1 MIYLLIPLVLTSSF
15 TNVSKGLTENIY
27 LPGNHTIVSHYIPAK
42 TILTKEAMV
51 LSIEDFAVLKAE
63 VETAGSACDTRLQE
77 LKTEQENTL
86 LESQARCNQRQLN
99 LETSLLKA
107 EDLNKKLSKQVLELK
122 TDIKSNRIWS
132 AGIITAI
139 SILSVWAIVHA
150 K

>member
-1 MIYLLIPLVLTSSF
+1 
-15 TNVSKGLTENIY
+15 
-27 LPGNHTIVSHYIPAK
+27 
-42 TILTKEAMV
+42 
-51 LSIEDFAVLKAE
+51 
-63 VETAGSACDTRLQE
+63 
-77 LKTEQENTL
+77 
-86 LESQARCNQRQLN
+86 
-99 LETSLLKA
+99 KA